1 MRFTNIILA
10 VTATASL
17 VVANP
22 MDPMANPNVDF
33 ETTSPN
39 IANESP
45 CFRCQVFMIGCLQV
59 NLSRNPKSLLV
70 KMLTQ

>member
-1 MRFTNIILA
+1 MKFTNIILA

-22 MDPMANPNVDF
+22 ITKV

-39 IANESP
+39 IANNNVKAGKDCRKFDNFVSKCLKVSFSP
-45 CFRCQVFMIGCLQV
+45 
-59 NLSRNPKSLLV
+59 NPKSLLV
-70 KMLTQ
+70 KMLTQCD